1 MATVQAL
8 DPTAIWTHQ
17 SHHLQVFKVNECSPT
32 LGNNRQTS
40 EEVMTWNSCVHQLD
54 LWGETGSW
62 ILAVQ
67 CSPWWLSWT
76 DTKLGALKAPLISF
90 LFKHKFN
97 LTLIRRET
105 LHNWISQ
112 WYSFF
117 FLQVQLNFHFTAEP
131 SLLSCPAAPSELLLE
146 LCSGYSIRC
155 AAVLAKPGAAVTPLW
170 AELNPTKVNFAAPF
184 PFPFSSRSVTQCL

>member
-32 LGNNRQTS
+32 LGNNKQTS

-76 DTKLGALKAPLISF
+76 DTKLGALKAPLISV
-90 LFKHKFN
+90 LSKHKFN

-112 WYSFF
+112 WCSFF
-117 FLQVQLNFHFTAEP
+117 FSPSPAEFPVHCWALTALLPCCTLWVAAGALLRVQHQMCNNLGKARSSSHSFMT
-131 SLLSCPAAPSELLLE
+131 SKGK
-146 LCSGYSIRC
+146 LCSPIS
-155 AAVLAKPGAAVTPLW
+155 L
-170 AELNPTKVNFAAPF
+170 PF
-184 PFPFSSRSVTQCL
+184 